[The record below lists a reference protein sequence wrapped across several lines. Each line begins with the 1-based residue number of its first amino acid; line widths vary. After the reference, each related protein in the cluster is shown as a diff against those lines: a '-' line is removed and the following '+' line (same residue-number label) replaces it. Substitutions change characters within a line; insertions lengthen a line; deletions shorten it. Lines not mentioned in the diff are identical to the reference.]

1 MSVQIMH
8 SASMISMNIMNNVG
22 QLVSDSVVMNNIFN
36 EYTWDEQCFLWT
48 MLGWPM
54 ILGNSARSIIP
65 PKFPSVSP
73 DVWIVNIY
81 SYFVHGLT

>member
-36 EYTWDEQCFLWT
+36 EYTWDEQCFL
-48 MLGWPM
+48 
-54 ILGNSARSIIP
+54 
-65 PKFPSVSP
+65 
-73 DVWIVNIY
+73 
-81 SYFVHGLT
+81 